1 MSSHF
6 AGLSGLSWI
15 QLYPKRA
22 WQRQRILKM
31 EDFGEKWSLYE
42 QPLYSR
48 SNLKKFVLRI
58 QYHESQCEDCEVLV
72 SEYLKYSKIISKFS

>member
-6 AGLSGLSWI
+6 AGLSWI
-15 QLYPKRA
+15 QLDPKRA
-22 WQRQRILKM
+22 GQRQRILKM
-31 EDFGEKWSLYE
+31 EDFGEKCSLYE